1 MSTVRAITLG
11 AASGLA
17 TYYVALWL
25 VGAVGLL
32 AAAVVLAPYL
42 LRRGEDGEAMPPEH
56 HHVRIMRAPY
66 DWELDQ

>member
-42 LRRGEDGEAMPPEH
+42 LHRGEDGDPMPPEH
-56 HHVRIMRAPY
+56 YPAPNHKG
-66 DWELDQ
+66 EQS